1 MNAIQKI
8 IDKKAYGVVRV
19 SAPERVIEIAT
30 SLCKAG
36 VDLIEI
42 IIQNP
47 EILDVIHYLNST
59 EKMTILAG
67 GIITQR
73 QAQTAI
79 NAGASGI
86 VSPVFQMNLVR
97 ICQTHKLPLIM
108 TATTPNEAYS
118 AWKARTPLIKVYP
131 TTPMGG
137 VMYIEDMLRSMPFLN
152 VIATGNI
159 KIESVSNYLKAGAVA
174 VGIGRDLY
182 DNQDA
187 AGIEEKARELIS
199 QVEKFKSEIQN

>member
-59 EKMTILAG
+59 EKMTIMAG

-86 VSPVFQMNLVR
+86 VSPVFQM
-97 ICQTHKLPLIM
+97 T
-108 TATTPNEAYS
+108 YS
-118 AWKARTPLIKVYP
+118 CIQLHVH
-131 TTPMGG
+131 
-137 VMYIEDMLRSMPFLN
+137 VPFS
-152 VIATGNI
+152 A
-159 KIESVSNYLKAGAVA
+159 
-174 VGIGRDLY
+174 
-182 DNQDA
+182 
-187 AGIEEKARELIS
+187 
-199 QVEKFKSEIQN
+199 

>member
-19 SAPERVIEIAT
+19 SDPERVIEIAT

-36 VDLIEI
+36 IDLIEI
-42 IIQNP
+42 IIQNS

-59 EKMTILAG
+59 EKMTIMAG

-118 AWKARTPLIKVYP
+118 AWKARTQLIKISP
-131 TTPMGG
+131 ANPMGG
-137 VMYIEDMLRSMPFLN
+137 AEYIEDILRPMKFIN
-152 VIATGNI
+152 IIAAGSI
-159 KIESVSNYLKAGAVA
+159 KIEDIQAYLKAGAKA
-174 VGIGRDLY
+174 VGLGRALY
-182 DNQDA
+182 KNA
-187 AGIEEKARELIS
+187 SYEEITKRANEA
-199 QVEKFKSEIQN
+199 FKMVQEYK

>member
-8 IDKKAYGVVRV
+8 IDEKAYGVVRV

-59 EKMTILAG
+59 EKMTIMAG

-199 QVEKFKSEIQN
+199 QVEKFKSETQN

>member
-59 EKMTILAG
+59 EKMTIMAG

-199 QVEKFKSEIQN
+199 QVEKFKLETQN

>member
-8 IDKKAYGVVRV
+8 IDKKAYGVIRV
-19 SAPERVIEIAT
+19 SDPERVIEIAT

-42 IIQNP
+42 IIQNS

-59 EKMTILAG
+59 EKMTIMAG

-159 KIESVSNYLKAGAVA
+159 KINNVYDYLKAGAVA

-182 DNQDA
+182 DNEDA
-187 AGIEEKARELIS
+187 NGIEEKAKLLIS
-199 QVEKFKSEIQN
+199 QVEKFKAEQN